1 MVVKRALSVVP
12 SAEASSKA
20 TAAAT
25 AAVAI
30 FSDKASSR
38 DMRMARLLNNG
49 GDVLAIG
56 VRTRCVNSRKIY
68 KPLYKAGR
76 HAHPARSCQPAELAR
91 RDVSSSGLGC
101 QFGRLTARSLRQT
114 EIVFTNP
121 ACLMTLLRSPAFRRY
136 SLAMACTLTGA
147 GLTESTGSWWPLAL
161 GASVL
166 VMSTVRWVQHVRRQ
180 AEQRRHR

>member
-1 MVVKRALSVVP
+1 MP

-30 FSDKASSR
+30 FRDKASSR

-56 VRTRCVNSRKIY
+56 VRTRCVELEKDLQTSLQHRSACSARARLPTRSTCLAPFRFKGFNSRQF
-68 KPLYKAGR
+68 R
-76 HAHPARSCQPAELAR
+76 RSK
-91 RDVSSSGLGC
+91 
-101 QFGRLTARSLRQT
+101 TRSLRQT
-114 EIVFTNP
+114 EIVFTTP
-121 ACLMTLLRSPAFRRY
+121 AGLMTLLSSPAFRRY

-166 VMSTVRWVQHVRRQ
+166 VMSTVRWVQHVRRR
-180 AEQRRHR
+180 AEKRRHR